1 MPNSTAAKNAHSM
14 PILNEEFNNVKA
26 DPDNILNFLK
36 I

>member
-14 PILNEEFNNVKA
+14 PTLNEEFSNVKA